1 MNFNFLITR
10 PEHDDTTFY
19 LSNWSKETI
28 NLAEKKG
35 LRINDLHCEKAN
47 KKEFEGR
54 VSKFCPDLIVL
65 NGHGDEDT
73 VTGHK
78 NQELISI
85 QSEDKFLKLNIVYA
99 ISCRSAKNLGKKCV
113 EKGTKCYVGY
123 DDDFIFVY
131 EKEKISRPLS
141 DETAKLFLEPSK
153 LFIESVI
160 KNNSVKDALKRSKNK
175 IKENLIKTLSGDEQE
190 TLLARYLWWNLRN
203 FKFHGDDN
211 IKIEN

>member
-1 MNFNFLITR
+1 MSFSCLITR

-19 LSNWSKETI
+19 LSNWCKESFR
-28 NLAEKKG
+28 LAEEKG
-35 LRINDLHCEKAN
+35 ADVQDLHREKAN
-47 KKEFEGR
+47 KKEFESR
-54 VSKFCPDLIVL
+54 ISKSCPELVVF
-65 NGHGDEDT
+65 NGHGNENE

-85 QSEDKFLKLNIVYA
+85 KSEDKFLKLNIVYA
-99 ISCRSAKNLGKKCV
+99 ISCRSAKNLGKKSV

-153 LFIESVI
+153 LFIEAII
-160 KNNSVKDALKRSKNK
+160 KNNSVKEALERSKKK
-175 IKENLIKTLSGDEQE
+175 IQENFVRTLSGNEQE
-190 TLLARYLWWNLRN
+190 TALARYLWWNLKN
-203 FKFHGDDN
+203 FVSHGN
-211 IKIEN
+211 QEAKIR